1 MNSTL
6 YKAWLQYAPIKDRE
20 LASGYSRSLG
30 TIVADLRQ
38 SRVANA
44 AIEEL
49 KRACQSMLGIVP
61 VITSEAP
68 SSSYFE
74 VRIPTSAEPGMGE
87 LDGVGSGEHMSRMAD
102 QLGAEGFQLE
112 HSIQG
117 DRKSWY

>member
-1 MNSTL
+1 
-6 YKAWLQYAPIKDRE
+6 
-20 LASGYSRSLG
+20 
-30 TIVADLRQ
+30 
-38 SRVANA
+38 
-44 AIEEL
+44 
-49 KRACQSMLGIVP
+49 MLGIVP

-74 VRIPTSAEPGMGE
+74 VRIPSAEPGMGE